1 MTAALPTTPCLPATR
16 LTAPALSLR
25 SCVRAY
31 ITRNTMA
38 TPLPGHAQRL
48 NRFPASPLCSITW
61 FMQGEAEMVDPPP
74 DGPATWVPIFFSGPQ
89 SRPLLSYNPGPVE
102 AFTVMFFPT
111 ALHRLAGLDISAC
124 MDRFFPLPE
133 VLGPEWVAMAEA
145 VLRAPNDNARIEL
158 IEAFLDPRWQG
169 ARGDEQRW
177 SVVGDWV
184 RRLANQAATSGL
196 GNGVRNVERRVKS
209 WAGQPM
215 RTLRRMSRA
224 EQAFLEACAQMSEG
238 KVSWVDVA
246 ARGGYADQA
255 HMCREAREITG
266 LSPTELVRARNDD
279 ESYWVYRIW
288 S

>member
-1 MTAALPTTPCLPATR
+1 MTVALPTTPGLPATR
-16 LTAPALSLR
+16 LTAPPLSLR

-38 TPLPGHAQRL
+38 TPLPRPAQRL

-61 FMQGEAEMVDPPP
+61 FIQGEAEMVDPPP
-74 DGPATWVPIFFSGPQ
+74 DGPVTWVPIIFSGPQ
-89 SRPLLSYNPGPVE
+89 SRPLVSYNPGPVE
-102 AFTVMFFPT
+102 AFAVMFFPT

-124 MDRFFPLPE
+124 VDRFFPLAE
-133 VLGPEWVAMAEA
+133 VLGPEWGAMAEA
-145 VLRAPNDNARIEL
+145 VLRAPDDHARIAL
-158 IEAFLDPRWQG
+158 IEAFLDPLWQA

-177 SVVGDWV
+177 GVVGDWV
-184 RRLANQAATSGL
+184 RRLATQAATSGR
-196 GNGVRNVERRVKS
+196 GNGVRNVERRVKA
-209 WAGQPM
+209 WAGQSM
-215 RTLRRMSRA
+215 RTLRRLSRA
-224 EQAFLEACAQMSEG
+224 EQAFLEACEQTSEG

-266 LSPTELVRARNDD
+266 LSPAELTRARNDD